1 MLADS
6 TFSVEQSKIMVNIE
20 FGQMLVGILI
30 NASFSENSKE
40 KNDEVKKNDQQC

>member
-6 TFSVEQSKIMVNIE
+6 TFSVEQSKKMVNIE
-20 FGQMLVGILI
+20 FVQILVRILI
-30 NASFSENSKE
+30 NARFSENSKV